1 MTNERFAEYSIALY
15 FPSTVTIA
23 RLSEILDKMEENG
36 IYIDYASLE
45 FQSDGL
51 YCEALTDIE
60 EGIEDIIK
68 DIGNGDVMLDW
79 DTMSDYDWLPI
90 GEGDGE

>member
-1 MTNERFAEYSIALY
+1 MTNERFAEYTIALY
-15 FPSTVTIA
+15 FPSTVTVA
-23 RLSEILDKMEENG
+23 RLSEIFDKLEEDG

-51 YCEALTDIE
+51 YCEAMTDIE
-60 EGIEDIIK
+60 EGIEETIK
-68 DIGNGDVMLDW
+68 DIGNGDVILDW
-79 DTMSDYDWLPI
+79 DTMSDWVPI

>member
-1 MTNERFAEYSIALY
+1 MTNERFAEYNVALY

-23 RLSEILDKMEENG
+23 RLSEIQDKMDDAG

-51 YCEALTDIE
+51 YCEALTNIE
-60 EGIEDIIK
+60 EGIEEIIK
-68 DIGNGDVMLDW
+68 DIGNGDVFLDW
-79 DTMSDYDWLPI
+79 DTMGSWDPI
-90 GEGDGE
+90 EEEGLE